1 MVGLGPNKL
10 AFRWVPA
17 LGGDFHSS
25 YFSSFLLNAI
35 FVDFLRF
42 CRFWGICWQAK
53 WKPKSIFATFFP
65 TFFSSAFR
73 DRIFV
78 VFWKRRT
85 SKIMLSPR
93 REHDFHKIDV
103 FEKYRKKARFRLHFR
118 RSKRRKIKKQW
129 CWKTCLFWVSYFMYL
144 FANFSDFGSILGGP
158 GGSKNCWKS

>member
-1 MVGLGPNKL
+1 MVGLGPKRL
-10 AFRWVPA
+10 DSRWVAA
-17 LGGDFHSS
+17 LGGGFHSS
-25 YFSSFLLNAI
+25 YFSSFFLNAI

-42 CRFWGICWQAK
+42 CRFRGTCWQAK
-53 WKPKSIFATFFP
+53 WKPKSIFVTFSP
-65 TFFSSAFR
+65 AFFSSAFW

-78 VFWKRRT
+78 VFWRLRT

-129 CWKTCLFWVSYFMYL
+129 CWKACLFWVSYFMCF

-158 GGSKNCWKS
+158 GGSKNC